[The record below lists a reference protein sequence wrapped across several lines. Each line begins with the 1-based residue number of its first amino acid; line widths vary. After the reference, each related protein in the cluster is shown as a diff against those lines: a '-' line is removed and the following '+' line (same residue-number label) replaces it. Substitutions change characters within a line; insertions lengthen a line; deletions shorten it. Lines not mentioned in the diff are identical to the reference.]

1 MFRFE
6 LQPSS
11 ATPLYRQIV
20 EQVTRAV
27 AAGVLRDGE
36 ELPSVRA
43 VAQEYVINPM
53 TVSKAYSLL
62 EAQGIVERRR
72 GMGMFVR
79 AREATAESDRLVLL
93 QPALEHA
100 ARVSRQLGTTTAI
113 ITHNAVV
120 ADMAD
125 RVLTLGDGRVVS
137 ERRNPRRRSVEE
149 LSW

>member
-20 EQVTRAV
+20 EQVTRAA

-100 ARVSRQLGTTTAI
+100 ARVSRQLGISADEAI
-113 ITHNAVV
+113 A
-120 ADMAD
+120 AFQQ
-125 RVLTLGDGRVVS
+125 TLAQSQSAPGKGAQGTPH
-137 ERRNPRRRSVEE
+137 E
-149 LSW
+149 

>member
-20 EQVTRAV
+20 EQVTRAA

-79 AREATAESDRLVLL
+79 TREATAESDRLALL

-100 ARVSRQLGTTTAI
+100 ARVSRQLGISADEAI
-113 ITHNAVV
+113 A
-120 ADMAD
+120 AFQQ
-125 RVLTLGDGRVVS
+125 TLAHLQPASAIGGQETSD
-137 ERRNPRRRSVEE
+137 E
-149 LSW
+149 

>member
-27 AAGVLRDGE
+27 AAGVLRDGD

-43 VAQEYVINPM
+43 VAQDYVINPM

-62 EAQGIVERRR
+62 EAQGLVERRR
-72 GMGMFVR
+72 GMGM
-79 AREATAESDRLVLL
+79 
-93 QPALEHA
+93 
-100 ARVSRQLGTTTAI
+100 
-113 ITHNAVV
+113 VV
-120 ADMAD
+120 
-125 RVLTLGDGRVVS
+125 
-137 ERRNPRRRSVEE
+137 RRRSELPVADRNDLLRPALDNLINVASQLGMRPEE
-149 LSW
+149 TLDALRRALELRVAMSAETSSEAGAEAKLNAEISHD

>member
-20 EQVTRAV
+20 EQVTRAA

-79 AREATAESDRLVLL
+79 AREATAESDRLALL

-100 ARVSRQLGTTTAI
+100 ARVSRPPRISA
-113 ITHNAVV
+113 
-120 ADMAD
+120 ADPLAASQQ
-125 RVLTLGDGRVVS
+125 TLV
-137 ERRNPRRRSVEE
+137 NPQPAPGNGGQETPHE
-149 LSW
+149 

>member
-20 EQVTRAV
+20 EQVTRAA

-79 AREATAESDRLVLL
+79 AREATAESDRLALL

-100 ARVSRQLGTTTAI
+100 ARVSRQLGISADEAI
-113 ITHNAVV
+113 A
-120 ADMAD
+120 AFQQ
-125 RVLTLGDGRVVS
+125 TLDQPQSAPGNGGQETS
-137 ERRNPRRRSVEE
+137 HE
-149 LSW
+149 

>member
-20 EQVTRAV
+20 EQVTRAA

-72 GMGMFVR
+72 GMGMVVR
-79 AREATAESDRLVLL
+79 TREATAESHRLALL

-100 ARVSRQLGTTTAI
+100 ARVSRQLGI
-113 ITHNAVV
+113 S
-120 ADMAD
+120 ADEA
-125 RVLTLGDGRVVS
+125 LAAFQQTLAQLQSAPDNGGQETSD
-137 ERRNPRRRSVEE
+137 E
-149 LSW
+149 

>member
-62 EAQGIVERRR
+62 EAQSIVERRR

-79 AREATAESDRLVLL
+79 QRSDAPAADRLDLL
-93 QPALEHA
+93 RPALDNVVNVA
-100 ARVSRQLGTTTAI
+100 SQLG
-113 ITHNAVV
+113 ITPEETLDALRAALQARAPLP
-120 ADMAD
+120 ADAPG
-125 RVLTLGDGRVVS
+125 LA
-137 ERRNPRRRSVEE
+137 SVEAKPNNGT
-149 LSW
+149 SHD

>member
-1 MFRFE
+1 VFRFE

-20 EQVTRAV
+20 EQVTRAA

-72 GMGMFVR
+72 GMGMRIV
-79 AREATAESDRLVLL
+79 APIPAAGSDRLLLL
-93 QPALEHA
+93 QPVLEQA
-100 ARVSRQLGTTTAI
+100 ARAARQLGVSTEAALAAFQQT
-113 ITHNAVV
+113 
-120 ADMAD
+120 
-125 RVLTLGDGRVVS
+125 LTQTQSAPGNGGQ
-137 ERRNPRRRSVEE
+137 EAPHE
-149 LSW
+149 

>member
-20 EQVTRAV
+20 EQVTRA
-27 AAGVLRDGE
+27 AAASVLRDGE

-100 ARVSRQLGTTTAI
+100 ARVSRQLGISADEAI
-113 ITHNAVV
+113 A
-120 ADMAD
+120 AFQQ
-125 RVLTLGDGRVVS
+125 TLAQSQSAPGIGGQ
-137 ERRNPRRRSVEE
+137 ETPHE
-149 LSW
+149 

>member
-1 MFRFE
+1 VFRFE

-20 EQVTRAV
+20 EQATRAA

-43 VAQEYVINPM
+43 VAQEYVVNPM

-79 AREATAESDRLVLL
+79 AREATAESDRLALL

-100 ARVSRQLGTTTAI
+100 ACVSRQLGISADEAI
-113 ITHNAVV
+113 A
-120 ADMAD
+120 AFQQ
-125 RVLTLGDGRVVS
+125 TLAQPQSAPGNGGQETS
-137 ERRNPRRRSVEE
+137 HE
-149 LSW
+149 